1 MIIRK
6 LDRNTYDVFGGQGW
20 PVADAVP
27 YASNAQWGQYGPHGW
42 QQPQWTRIRRFHWG
56 MKQIAG
62 TFLPRQLLHNV
73 ITAINQH
80 PHGSLDNI

>member
-6 LDRNTYDVFGGQGW
+6 LDRNTYDVFGGIGW
-20 PVADAVP
+20 PNADAVP
-27 YASNAQWGQYGPHGW
+27 YASNA
-42 QQPQWTRIRRFHWG
+42 QWTRIRRFHWG